1 MTGKQ
6 IIRLTTPE
14 GTEDLDAD
22 RVLIESEEYVIL
34 NGQVEVRRI
43 AIADIVAEGESSGI
57 ETIYSRS

>member
-1 MTGKQ
+1 MTKQ
-6 IIRLTTPE
+6 QIRVTTASGSE
-14 GTEDLDAD
+14 TLDAD
-22 RVLIESEEYVIL
+22 RILIESEEYVIL